1 MPQGGAALDL
11 NAVEPKPK
19 KWISDMTWLNLVQ
32 LSNLQ
37 QFNQI
42 LMQIG
47 RNDKVRS
54 QQQQWINLYS
64 YALFLVQ
71 RTRIFLL
78 CSIKFKR

>member
-1 MPQGGAALDL
+1 M